1 MDLREFCNYIKSN
14 IGRLNR
20 NNYMKLQLLV
30 SLSKMQIISRL
41 YIEDQ
46 NPSTAKILV
55 FIKIS
60 WSLIDTVLL
69 DSTIDSESLNH
80 MTYD

>member
-20 NNYMKLQLLV
+20 DNYMKLQLLV
-30 SLSKMQIISRL
+30 SLSKMDSRL

-55 FIKIS
+55 FIGIS

-69 DSTIDSESLNH
+69 NSTIDSESLNH
-80 MTYD
+80 MAYD

>member
-20 NNYMKLQLLV
+20 DNYMKLQLLV
-30 SLSKMQIISRL
+30 SLSKMDSRL

-46 NPSTAKILV
+46 NP
-55 FIKIS
+55 
-60 WSLIDTVLL
+60 
-69 DSTIDSESLNH
+69 
-80 MTYD
+80 